1 VVGKFRKLSSEIK
14 AAKEGLLVRNGDGV
28 FRVRVHNEDIHGAWD
43 NIHCDEVAFEALR
56 PS

>member
-1 VVGKFRKLSSEIK
+1 MVGKFRKLSSEIK